1 MYCAGRGSW
10 ESKDFVKHLA
20 IVSVTVAAVL
30 LLMLVLMTMVVM
42 VLMLCAASDACQGG
56 RV

>member
-1 MYCAGRGSW
+1 MYCAGRESW

-20 IVSVTVAAVL
+20 IVSVTVAVAL
-30 LLMLVLMTMVVM
+30 LLMLVLMTMMVM
-42 VLMLCAASDACQGG
+42 VVMLCALSDACQGG